1 MSIPVMMT
9 IAGSDCS
16 AGAGLQAD
24 LKAAHAMGAFALT
37 AVTCVVSE
45 APGTVRGIQEVDPA
59 LVADQVRINLEHF
72 PVRAVKT
79 GMLYSPAIV
88 RAVHEVL
95 AGADV
100 PVVVD
105 PVMIATAGD
114 RLMREE
120 AVAVYEELLLPGAA
134 LLTPNL
140 DEAAVL
146 LRSSV
151 NPGRDELPEA
161 AARLGGRRAY
171 RLAKRAFDAA
181 FSAAVLVVLLPLM
194 ALVALAVRLDGT
206 GGPVLFR
213 QVRVGKGGREFEMY
227 KFRTMVPDAEGML
240 GELKGL
246 NEKTGPVFKIR
257 DDPRVTRVGRFL
269 RRTSLDELPQFA
281 NVLKGDMSVV
291 GPRPAL
297 PAEVAS
303 YGERERQRLL
313 VEQGLTSYWQARPDR
328 DSVSFD
334 EWVDLDLAY
343 VRDCGVATDLKLI
356 VKTVGVVLTAQ
367 GS

>member
-88 RAVHEVL
+88 RAVHGVL
-95 AGADV
+95 DGAAI

-161 AARLGGRRAY
+161 AARLAVRYGCPVLLKGGHLEGDCRDVLSGPDGCLLGQWERP
-171 RLAKRAFDAA
+171 RVQDVSTHGTGCSL
-181 FSAAVLVVLLPLM
+181 SAAVAARL
-194 ALVALAVRLDGT
+194 AAGDGLVAAVERGLEFIASAIRNHLRWEQ
-206 GGPVLFR
+206 P
-213 QVRVGKGGREFEMY
+213 VRV
-227 KFRTMVPDAEGML
+227 DA
-240 GELKGL
+240 
-246 NEKTGPVFKIR
+246 
-257 DDPRVTRVGRFL
+257 
-269 RRTSLDELPQFA
+269 
-281 NVLKGDMSVV
+281 
-291 GPRPAL
+291 
-297 PAEVAS
+297 
-303 YGERERQRLL
+303 
-313 VEQGLTSYWQARPDR
+313 
-328 DSVSFD
+328 
-334 EWVDLDLAY
+334 
-343 VRDCGVATDLKLI
+343 LKLW
-356 VKTVGVVLTAQ
+356 
-367 GS
+367 

>member
-45 APGTVRGIQEVDPA
+45 APGTVRGIQEVDPE

-88 RAVHEVL
+88 RAVHGVL
-95 AGADV
+95 DGTDI
-100 PVVVD
+100 PVVV
-105 PVMIATAGD
+105 
-114 RLMREE
+114 EE

-151 NPGRDELPEA
+151 NPGRDELPDA
-161 AARLGGRRAY
+161 AARLAVRYGCPVLLKGGHLEGGCRDVLSGPDGCLLGQWERP
-171 RLAKRAFDAA
+171 RVQDVSTHGTGCSL
-181 FSAAVLVVLLPLM
+181 SAAVAARL
-194 ALVALAVRLDGT
+194 AAGDGLVAAVERGLEFIASSIRNHLRWEQ
-206 GGPVLFR
+206 P
-213 QVRVGKGGREFEMY
+213 VRV
-227 KFRTMVPDAEGML
+227 DA
-240 GELKGL
+240 
-246 NEKTGPVFKIR
+246 
-257 DDPRVTRVGRFL
+257 
-269 RRTSLDELPQFA
+269 
-281 NVLKGDMSVV
+281 
-291 GPRPAL
+291 
-297 PAEVAS
+297 
-303 YGERERQRLL
+303 
-313 VEQGLTSYWQARPDR
+313 
-328 DSVSFD
+328 
-334 EWVDLDLAY
+334 
-343 VRDCGVATDLKLI
+343 LKLW
-356 VKTVGVVLTAQ
+356 
-367 GS
+367 

>member
-1 MSIPVMMT
+1 MMT
-9 IAGSDCS
+9 VAGSDCS

-24 LKAAHAMGAFALT
+24 MKAAHAMGAFALT

-45 APGTVRGIQEVDPA
+45 APGLVRGIQEVDPE

-72 PVRAVKT
+72 PVSAVKT

-95 AGADV
+95 AGTGI

-151 NPGRDELPEA
+151 NPERDELPEA
-161 AARLGGRRAY
+161 AARLAIRYGCP
-171 RLAKRAFDAA
+171 
-181 FSAAVLVVLLPLM
+181 VLL
-194 ALVALAVRLDGT
+194 
-206 GGPVLFR
+206 
-213 QVRVGKGGREFEMY
+213 KGGHLEGDCRD
-227 KFRTMVPDAEGML
+227 VLAGPDGRML
-240 GELKGL
+240 GEW
-246 NEKTGPVFKIR
+246 NR
-257 DDPRVTRVGRFL
+257 L
-269 RRTSLDELPQFA
+269 R
-281 NVLKGDMSVV
+281 
-291 GPRPAL
+291 
-297 PAEVAS
+297 
-303 YGERERQRLL
+303 
-313 VEQGLTSYWQARPDR
+313 
-328 DSVSFD
+328 
-334 EWVDLDLAY
+334 
-343 VRDCGVATDLKLI
+343 VRDVSTHGTGCSLSAAIAARLAAGDGLATAD
-356 VKTVGVVLTAQ
+356 Q
-367 GS
+367 N

>member
-1 MSIPVMMT
+1 MMT
-9 IAGSDCS
+9 VAGSDCS

-24 LKAAHAMGAFALT
+24 MKAAHAMGAFALT

-45 APGTVRGIQEVDPA
+45 APGLVRGIQEVDPE

-72 PVRAVKT
+72 PVSAVKT

-95 AGADV
+95 AGTGI

-151 NPGRDELPEA
+151 NPERDELPEA
-161 AARLGGRRAY
+161 AARLAIRYGCPVLLKGGHSDTDADDLLALRDGQLLWFPGQRVDNPNTHGTGCTLSSAIASN
-171 RLAKRAFDAA
+171 LAKGYDLDTSVERAKAYISGCL
-181 FSAAVLVVLLPLM
+181 SAM
-194 ALVALAVRLDGT
+194 LDLGH
-206 GGPVLFR
+206 GSGPMNHMF
-213 QVRVGKGGREFEMY
+213 
-227 KFRTMVPDAEGML
+227 A
-240 GELKGL
+240 LKG
-246 NEKTGPVFKIR
+246 EF
-257 DDPRVTRVGRFL
+257 VG
-269 RRTSLDELPQFA
+269 E
-281 NVLKGDMSVV
+281 
-291 GPRPAL
+291 
-297 PAEVAS
+297 
-303 YGERERQRLL
+303 
-313 VEQGLTSYWQARPDR
+313 
-328 DSVSFD
+328 
-334 EWVDLDLAY
+334 
-343 VRDCGVATDLKLI
+343 
-356 VKTVGVVLTAQ
+356 
-367 GS
+367 

>member
-79 GMLYSPAIV
+79 GMLYSPVIV

-161 AARLGGRRAY
+161 AA
-171 RLAKRAFDAA
+171 
-181 FSAAVLVVLLPLM
+181 
-194 ALVALAVRLDGT
+194 LAV
-206 GGPVLFR
+206 
-213 QVRVGKGGREFEMY
+213 VR
-227 KFRTMVPDAEGML
+227 
-240 GELKGL
+240 
-246 NEKTGPVFKIR
+246 
-257 DDPRVTRVGRFL
+257 
-269 RRTSLDELPQFA
+269 
-281 NVLKGDMSVV
+281 
-291 GPRPAL
+291 
-297 PAEVAS
+297 
-303 YGERERQRLL
+303 
-313 VEQGLTSYWQARPDR
+313 
-328 DSVSFD
+328 
-334 EWVDLDLAY
+334 
-343 VRDCGVATDLKLI
+343 
-356 VKTVGVVLTAQ
+356 
-367 GS
+367 

>member
-134 LLTPNL
+134 LLTPIWMRL
-140 DEAAVL
+140 PSCSVL
-146 LRSSV
+146 LLIRAGM
-151 NPGRDELPEA
+151 NC
-161 AARLGGRRAY
+161 RRPP
-171 RLAKRAFDAA
+171 RASPSGTDA
-181 FSAAVLVVLLPLM
+181 P
-194 ALVALAVRLDGT
+194 
-206 GGPVLFR
+206 
-213 QVRVGKGGREFEMY
+213 
-227 KFRTMVPDAEGML
+227 
-240 GELKGL
+240 
-246 NEKTGPVFKIR
+246 
-257 DDPRVTRVGRFL
+257 
-269 RRTSLDELPQFA
+269 
-281 NVLKGDMSVV
+281 
-291 GPRPAL
+291 
-297 PAEVAS
+297 
-303 YGERERQRLL
+303 
-313 VEQGLTSYWQARPDR
+313 
-328 DSVSFD
+328 SF
-334 EWVDLDLAY
+334 
-343 VRDCGVATDLKLI
+343 
-356 VKTVGVVLTAQ
+356 
-367 GS
+367 

>member
-1 MSIPVMMT
+1 MRILGCSRASFPIKNKAMSIPVMMT

-88 RAVHEVL
+88 RAVHGVL
-95 AGADV
+95 DGADI

-161 AARLGGRRAY
+161 AARLAVRYGCPVLLKGGHLEGDCRDVLSGPDGCLLGQWERP
-171 RLAKRAFDAA
+171 RVQDVSTHGTGCSL
-181 FSAAVLVVLLPLM
+181 SAAVAARL
-194 ALVALAVRLDGT
+194 AAGDGLVAAVERGLEFIASAIRNHLRWEQ
-206 GGPVLFR
+206 P
-213 QVRVGKGGREFEMY
+213 VRV
-227 KFRTMVPDAEGML
+227 DA
-240 GELKGL
+240 
-246 NEKTGPVFKIR
+246 
-257 DDPRVTRVGRFL
+257 
-269 RRTSLDELPQFA
+269 
-281 NVLKGDMSVV
+281 
-291 GPRPAL
+291 
-297 PAEVAS
+297 
-303 YGERERQRLL
+303 
-313 VEQGLTSYWQARPDR
+313 
-328 DSVSFD
+328 
-334 EWVDLDLAY
+334 
-343 VRDCGVATDLKLI
+343 LKLW
-356 VKTVGVVLTAQ
+356 
-367 GS
+367 

>member
-45 APGTVRGIQEVDPA
+45 APGTVRGIQEVDPE

-88 RAVHEVL
+88 RAVHGVL
-95 AGADV
+95 DGTDI

-120 AVAVYEELLLPGAA
+120 AVVVYEELLLPGAA

-151 NPGRDELPEA
+151 NPGRDELPDA
-161 AARLGGRRAY
+161 AARLAVRYGCPVLLKGGHLEGGCRDVLSGPDGCLLGQWERPRVQDVSTHGTGCSLSAAA
-171 RLAKRAFDAA
+171 RLAVRYGCPVLLKGGHLEGGCRDVLSGPDGCLLGQWERPRVQDVSTHGTGCSL
-181 FSAAVLVVLLPLM
+181 SAAVAARL
-194 ALVALAVRLDGT
+194 AAGDGLVAAVERGLEFIASSIRNHLRWEQ
-206 GGPVLFR
+206 P
-213 QVRVGKGGREFEMY
+213 VRV
-227 KFRTMVPDAEGML
+227 DA
-240 GELKGL
+240 
-246 NEKTGPVFKIR
+246 
-257 DDPRVTRVGRFL
+257 
-269 RRTSLDELPQFA
+269 
-281 NVLKGDMSVV
+281 
-291 GPRPAL
+291 
-297 PAEVAS
+297 
-303 YGERERQRLL
+303 
-313 VEQGLTSYWQARPDR
+313 
-328 DSVSFD
+328 
-334 EWVDLDLAY
+334 
-343 VRDCGVATDLKLI
+343 LKLW
-356 VKTVGVVLTAQ
+356 
-367 GS
+367 

>member
-45 APGTVRGIQEVDPA
+45 APGLVRGIQEVDPA

-72 PVRAVKT
+72 PVAAVKT

-88 RAVHEVL
+88 RAVHEAL
-95 AGADV
+95 KGSRI

-120 AVAVYEELLLPGAA
+120 AVAVYEELLLPEAA

-146 LRSSV
+146 LRAPS
-151 NPGRDELPEA
+151 NPVREELPEA
-161 AARLGGRRAY
+161 ASR
-171 RLAKRAFDAA
+171 
-181 FSAAVLVVLLPLM
+181 
-194 ALVALAVRLDGT
+194 LAVRYGCPVLLKGGHLEGDCRDVLAGPDGRILGEWTRPRVQDVSAHGT
-206 GGPVLFR
+206 GCSLSSAIAARLSAGDGLVSAVERGLDFIAAAIRDHVRWERP
-213 QVRVGKGGREFEMY
+213 VRV
-227 KFRTMVPDAEGML
+227 DA
-240 GELKGL
+240 
-246 NEKTGPVFKIR
+246 
-257 DDPRVTRVGRFL
+257 
-269 RRTSLDELPQFA
+269 
-281 NVLKGDMSVV
+281 
-291 GPRPAL
+291 
-297 PAEVAS
+297 
-303 YGERERQRLL
+303 
-313 VEQGLTSYWQARPDR
+313 
-328 DSVSFD
+328 
-334 EWVDLDLAY
+334 
-343 VRDCGVATDLKLI
+343 LKLW
-356 VKTVGVVLTAQ
+356 
-367 GS
+367 

>member
-1 MSIPVMMT
+1 MMT

-88 RAVHEVL
+88 RAVHGVL
-95 AGADV
+95 DGADI

-151 NPGRDELPEA
+151 NPGRDELPEV
-161 AARLGGRRAY
+161 AARLAVRYGCPVLLKGGHLEGDCRDVLSGPDGCLLGQWERP
-171 RLAKRAFDAA
+171 RVQDVSTHGTGCSL
-181 FSAAVLVVLLPLM
+181 SAAVAARL
-194 ALVALAVRLDGT
+194 AAGDGLVAAVERGLEFIRNPEPSALGT
-206 GGPVLFR
+206 AGPGGCAEIVVKPPSSKLFSSSA
-213 QVRVGKGGREFEMY
+213 RVGVTGDCLRLS
-227 KFRTMVPDAEGML
+227 VP
-240 GELKGL
+240 
-246 NEKTGPVFKIR
+246 
-257 DDPRVTRVGRFL
+257 
-269 RRTSLDELPQFA
+269 
-281 NVLKGDMSVV
+281 
-291 GPRPAL
+291 
-297 PAEVAS
+297 
-303 YGERERQRLL
+303 
-313 VEQGLTSYWQARPDR
+313 
-328 DSVSFD
+328 
-334 EWVDLDLAY
+334 
-343 VRDCGVATDLKLI
+343 
-356 VKTVGVVLTAQ
+356 
-367 GS
+367 

>member
-105 PVMIATAGD
+105 PVMIATAG
-114 RLMREE
+114 R
-120 AVAVYEELLLPGAA
+120 
-134 LLTPNL
+134 
-140 DEAAVL
+140 
-146 LRSSV
+146 
-151 NPGRDELPEA
+151 
-161 AARLGGRRAY
+161 GGGC
-171 RLAKRAFDAA
+171 
-181 FSAAVLVVLLPLM
+181 V
-194 ALVALAVRLDGT
+194 
-206 GGPVLFR
+206 
-213 QVRVGKGGREFEMY
+213 
-227 KFRTMVPDAEGML
+227 
-240 GELKGL
+240 
-246 NEKTGPVFKIR
+246 
-257 DDPRVTRVGRFL
+257 
-269 RRTSLDELPQFA
+269 
-281 NVLKGDMSVV
+281 
-291 GPRPAL
+291 
-297 PAEVAS
+297 
-303 YGERERQRLL
+303 
-313 VEQGLTSYWQARPDR
+313 
-328 DSVSFD
+328 
-334 EWVDLDLAY
+334 
-343 VRDCGVATDLKLI
+343 
-356 VKTVGVVLTAQ
+356 
-367 GS
+367 

>member
-120 AVAVYEELLLPGAA
+120 LLLPGAA

-161 AARLGGRRAY
+161 AARLAVRYGCPVLLKGGHLEGDCRDVLSGPDGCLLGQWERP
-171 RLAKRAFDAA
+171 RVQEVSTHGTGCSL
-181 FSAAVLVVLLPLM
+181 SAAVAARL
-194 ALVALAVRLDGT
+194 AAGDGLVAAVERGLEFISSAIRHHLRWEQ
-206 GGPVLFR
+206 P
-213 QVRVGKGGREFEMY
+213 VRV
-227 KFRTMVPDAEGML
+227 DA
-240 GELKGL
+240 
-246 NEKTGPVFKIR
+246 
-257 DDPRVTRVGRFL
+257 
-269 RRTSLDELPQFA
+269 
-281 NVLKGDMSVV
+281 
-291 GPRPAL
+291 
-297 PAEVAS
+297 
-303 YGERERQRLL
+303 
-313 VEQGLTSYWQARPDR
+313 
-328 DSVSFD
+328 
-334 EWVDLDLAY
+334 
-343 VRDCGVATDLKLI
+343 LKLW
-356 VKTVGVVLTAQ
+356 
-367 GS
+367 

>member
-161 AARLGGRRAY
+161 AARLAVRYGCPVLLKGGHLEGDCRDVLSGPDGCLLGQWERP
-171 RLAKRAFDAA
+171 RVQDVSTHGTGCSL
-181 FSAAVLVVLLPLM
+181 SAAVAARLAAGPTRTAALLGLACIGDLGGHLDAQLIGTTTVREPQSLHLGVVHDLLGR
-194 ALVALAVRLDGT
+194 ALEFEFRERGEGGALQAMRLLAVI
-206 GGPVLFR
+206 
-213 QVRVGKGGREFEMY
+213 EI
-227 KFRTMVPDAEGML
+227 
-240 GELKGL
+240 GL
-246 NEKTGPVFKIR
+246 PH
-257 DDPRVTRVGRFL
+257 
-269 RRTSLDELPQFA
+269 
-281 NVLKGDMSVV
+281 
-291 GPRPAL
+291 
-297 PAEVAS
+297 
-303 YGERERQRLL
+303 LL
-313 VEQGLTSYWQARPDR
+313 
-328 DSVSFD
+328 
-334 EWVDLDLAY
+334 
-343 VRDCGVATDLKLI
+343 
-356 VKTVGVVLTAQ
+356 
-367 GS
+367 

>member
-1 MSIPVMMT
+1 MRLDEKP
-9 IAGSDCS
+9 GSVGLMG
-16 AGAGLQAD
+16 GARD
-24 LKAAHAMGAFALT
+24 LTVRTLGEKTSGSVPAVSKTDPTGFAP
-37 AVTCVVSE
+37 SE
-45 APGTVRGIQEVDPA
+45 TAPGSTAPFRTVRAGRSYQVPA
-59 LVADQVRINLEHF
+59 REPRPAD
-72 PVRAVKT
+72 
-79 GMLYSPAIV
+79 
-88 RAVHEVL
+88 
-95 AGADV
+95 
-100 PVVVD
+100 
-105 PVMIATAGD
+105 
-114 RLMREE
+114 
-120 AVAVYEELLLPGAA
+120 PGAA
-134 LLTPNL
+134 
-140 DEAAVL
+140 
-146 LRSSV
+146 
-151 NPGRDELPEA
+151 EA

-181 FSAAVLVVLLPLM
+181 FSAVVLVALSPLM
-194 ALVALAVRLDGT
+194 ALVALAVKADGT

-213 QVRVGKGGREFEMY
+213 QVRVGKDGREFEMY
-227 KFRTMVPDAEGML
+227 KFRTMVPGAEGRL
-240 GELKGL
+240 GELKAL
-246 NEKTGPVFKIR
+246 NEKTGPVFKMR
-257 DDPRVTRVGRFL
+257 DDPRVTKIGRFL

-297 PAEVAS
+297 PSEVAS

-343 VRDCGVATDLKLI
+343 VRDCGPWTDLKLI